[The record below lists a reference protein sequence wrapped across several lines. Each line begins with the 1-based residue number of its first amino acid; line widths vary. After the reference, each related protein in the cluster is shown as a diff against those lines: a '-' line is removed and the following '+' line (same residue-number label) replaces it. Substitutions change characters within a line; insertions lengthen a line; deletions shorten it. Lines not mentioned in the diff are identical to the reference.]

1 MERGL
6 ANAGRIVVAEAGAFA
21 RTAGG
26 ELAARIREIAST
38 GRRVTI
44 ALAGGTTP
52 RPVYA
57 QLAGD
62 GAVPWS
68 MVDLYFGDERCVS
81 PDDPDSNYRMARETL
96 IEAAGIP
103 PERVHRIQAE
113 RPDRESAALE
123 YGRILPD
130 RLDILIF
137 GIGEDGHIAALFPG
151 SAALRER
158 RARVMPVRG
167 AKPPHDRLTITP
179 IVIQASATV
188 VVLATGAHKAR
199 AVARALRGAADV
211 SACPAQ
217 LARHGL
223 WLLDRE
229 AAAGLGTS
237 SSKDET

>member
-6 ANAGRIVVAEAGAFA
+6 ATPGRVVVAEVGAFA
-21 RTAGG
+21 GTAAG
-26 ELAARIREIAST
+26 ELAARICDVAST
-38 GRRVTI
+38 GRRATI

-52 RPVYA
+52 RAVYA
-57 QLAGD
+57 RLAGN
-62 GAVPWS
+62 GAIPWDA
-68 MVDLYFGDERCVS
+68 VDLYFGDERCVP
-81 PDDPDSNYRMARETL
+81 PDHPDSNYRMARETL

-103 PERVHRIQAE
+103 PEHVHRIEAE
-113 RPDRESAALE
+113 RPDRAAAAIE

-130 RLDILIF
+130 RLDILIL

-158 RARVMPVRG
+158 RARVIPVWG
-167 AKPPHDRLTITP
+167 AKPPHERLTITP
-179 IVIQASATV
+179 IVIQSAEAV
-188 VVLATGAHKAR
+188 VVLAAGPHKAR
-199 AVARALRGAADV
+199 PVARALRGPADV

-229 AAAGLGTS
+229 AAAGLGTPS
-237 SSKDET
+237 